1 MLGIQDIASLK
12 AGGTNDT
19 SKERALANTT
29 KIFFKLKDKASI
41 EWADAMISEEVVE
54 DPTYKRDAVG
64 DLVTNTEVNIKKE
77 KIIAIRKIQEA
88 DNGFCVM
95 FLGGQNDRAIWL
107 QTFYRGGK
115 TVPTMLKHFEPV
127 NGLSNELYLKYAI

>member
-1 MLGIQDIASLK
+1 MASLK

-29 KIFFKLKDKASI
+29 KFFFKLKDRTSI
-41 EWADAMISEEVVE
+41 EWADTMINEEVVE

-77 KIIAIRKIQEA
+77 KIVSIRKTLEA

-95 FLGGQNDRAIWL
+95 LLGGQTDRAIWL

-115 TVPTMLKHFEPV
+115 TVPSMLKHFEPV
-127 NGLSNELYLKYAI
+127 NGLTNELYLKYIA